1 MKNIDL
7 NLAWKNNNFH
17 SVVEIPSDCKVLD
30 LTKDS
35 WPRIDTEFCIGKY
48 DEIRPNM
55 YKNPIFAG
63 TRNIHMGIDIG
74 APVGTPCMAFE
85 NGMISNFGYNSEAGD
100 YGFVI
105 ITEHNISGVSI
116 WALYGHL
123 SSKSVDSK
131 KIGQVIEKGE
141 IIAWLG
147 KESENGGWAPH
158 LHFQLSLIKPETHDL
173 PGVVSANDRKRAL
186 EIYPDPRLV
195 LGPIY

>member
-1 MKNIDL
+1 MTKLVLKESELVKLI
-7 NLAWKNNNFH
+7 LATLEGAQQQLQEQTSFA
-17 SVVEIPSDCKVLD
+17 D
-30 LTKDS
+30 DS
-35 WPRIDTEFCIGKY
+35 WHLPLGLKNGWNYQDGATYFISADPY
-48 DEIRPNM
+48 DDVVVSFLGGP
-55 YKNPIFAG
+55 
-63 TRNIHMGIDIG
+63 
-74 APVGTPCMAFE
+74 
-85 NGMISNFGYNSEAGD
+85 EAGD

-105 ITEHNISGVSI
+105 ITEHNISGVCI

-131 KIGQVIEKGE
+131 KIGQVIDKGE

-147 KESENGGWAPH
+147 NESENGGWAPH

-186 EIYPDPRLV
+186 EISPDPRLV